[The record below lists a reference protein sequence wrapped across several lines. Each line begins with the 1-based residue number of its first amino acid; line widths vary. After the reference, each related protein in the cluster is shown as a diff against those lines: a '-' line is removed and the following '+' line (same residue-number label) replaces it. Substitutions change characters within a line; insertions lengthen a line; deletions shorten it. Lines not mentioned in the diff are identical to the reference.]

1 MRIGLNPHKD
11 KPIDTTEYVHQ
22 VIIPVYVPNQEGYFK
37 DSFKIF
43 QVCLESLFSTIHHKT
58 FITIV
63 NNGSGAFIK
72 GYLDD
77 LFLKGKIQE
86 VIHTENIGKLNA
98 ILKGLAGNDIELATI
113 SDSDVLFLPNW
124 QSETARIFKEIPKA
138 GVVGIVPQFKMY
150 EANCGNV
157 IFDNLFNRKLKFIH
171 VKNSEALI
179 HFYDSIGWD
188 RNYNQDYLA
197 YNLGLE
203 INPNLKVLI
212 GSGHFVATYKKDIFE
227 EITTFIPFK
236 LGGISEAYLDVAPLK
251 KDYWRLTTYDNFA
264 YHMGNTFEDWM
275 ETVPF
280 QDQAVECLYSNFRK
294 NRKPNALIYFI
305 KNRLFVKFISI
316 KVLVKL
322 FLKWKKLPKEMIK
335 KY

>member
-11 KPIDTTEYVHQ
+11 KTLNASEYSHQ
-22 VIIPVYVPNQEGYFK
+22 VIIPVYNPNQEGYFK

-43 QVCLESLFSTIHHKT
+43 QLCLESLFSTIHHKT

-63 NNGSGAFIK
+63 NNGSGDFIK
-72 GYLDD
+72 EYLDD

-98 ILKGLAGNDIELATI
+98 ILKGLSGNAIELVTI
-113 SDSDVLFLPNW
+113 SDSDVMFLPNW
-124 QSETARIFKEIPKA
+124 QLETAKIFNEVPKV

-150 EANCGNV
+150 ETNCGNV
-157 IFDNLFNRKLKFIH
+157 IFDNLFNKKLKFIP
-171 VKNSEALI
+171 VKNPDALKR
-179 HFYDSIGWD
+179 FYDSIGWA

-212 GSGHFVATYKKDIFE
+212 GSGHFVATYKKDIFN
-227 EITTFIPFK
+227 EITTFIGYK

-251 KDYWRLTTYDNFA
+251 NDYWRLTTYDNFA
-264 YHMGNTFEDWM
+264 YHMGNTLEYWM
-275 ETVPF
+275 EITPV
-280 QDQAVECLYSNFRK
+280 QNAYNECQYSNFEKRK
-294 NRKPNALIYFI
+294 KINEIAYFI
-305 KNRLFVKFISI
+305 KNRLFVKFMFVKWSS
-316 KVLVKL
+316 KL
-322 FLKWKKLPKEMIK
+322 FLKWGKLPKEMIK